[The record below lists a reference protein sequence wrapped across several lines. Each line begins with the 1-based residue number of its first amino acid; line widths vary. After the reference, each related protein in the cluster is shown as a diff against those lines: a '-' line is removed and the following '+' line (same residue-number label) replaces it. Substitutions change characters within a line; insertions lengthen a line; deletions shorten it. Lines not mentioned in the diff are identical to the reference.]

1 MMELRT
7 TTCRGCGEQIA
18 FIKTERGKFLPV
30 NTGSVS
36 FVPAGGPNTYVMSD
50 GTVKRGRETD
60 WADRQ
65 QANFEVGYIC
75 HFATCKA
82 ADSFRKR

>member
-7 TTCRGCGEQIA
+7 MTCRGCGEQIA

-30 NTGSVS
+30 NTESVS

-50 GTVKRGRETD
+50 GTVKTTTVSSPRTTRRGIAISESR
-60 WADRQ
+60 AGVMRP
-65 QANFEVGYIC
+65 
-75 HFATCKA
+75 
-82 ADSFRKR
+82 